1 MNTKKTKTTYGVYN
15 LIEWHARLR
24 MGKATVKVAFTGG
37 SITTQGVTPATFTTE
52 NPVIQFA
59 IENSPEFHNG
69 KIKVVRCVKLNGVV
83 EIECNVPKV
92 ALPIPAPAPIS
103 AKSVDAPV
111 KEDVDAPVKEDENAP
126 DTQADNEVEAEDNE
140 AAPANTQVEFSCN
153 DDAKDYLEQTFG
165 FVRSKLRNR
174 EDIVA
179 AGKARGVDI
188 IFV

>member
-24 MGKATVKVAFTGG
+24 MGKTTVKVAFTGG

-69 KIKVVRCVKLNGVV
+69 KIKVVRRVKLNGVV

-103 AKSVDAPV
+103 TES
-111 KEDVDAPVKEDENAP
+111 VDAPVKEDENAP
-126 DTQADNEVEAEDNE
+126 DTQADNEVEAEDNAE
-140 AAPANTQVEFSCN
+140 TVPATTQVEFSCN
-153 DDAKDYLEQTFG
+153 DDAKDYLEQTFE

-179 AGKARGVDI
+179 AGKAHGVDI

>member
-1 MNTKKTKTTYGVYN
+1 
-15 LIEWHARLR
+15 
-24 MGKATVKVAFTGG
+24 
-37 SITTQGVTPATFTTE
+37 
-52 NPVIQFA
+52 
-59 IENSPEFHNG
+59 
-69 KIKVVRCVKLNGVV
+69 
-83 EIECNVPKV
+83 
-92 ALPIPAPAPIS
+92 
-103 AKSVDAPV
+103 
-111 KEDVDAPVKEDENAP
+111 
-126 DTQADNEVEAEDNE
+126 DNEVEAEDNE